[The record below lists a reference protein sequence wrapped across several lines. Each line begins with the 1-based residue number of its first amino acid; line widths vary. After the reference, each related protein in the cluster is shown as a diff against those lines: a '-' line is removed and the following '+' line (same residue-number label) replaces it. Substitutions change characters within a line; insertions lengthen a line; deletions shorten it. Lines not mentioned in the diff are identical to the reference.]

1 MNFYTYKTVSN
12 FNSLHKTIIFYFLK
26 KNIPSTQAMSISSIK
41 NIQIPNTIKNFF
53 NKKRLKKMASP
64 IISLLPHIIR
74 NSGTLFKGA
83 PYAMGVYQIYKTV
96 KDFAIMDKKSQAND
110 IVMNHV
116 YWSLGAGV
124 IPIPILDIA
133 AVTATQ
139 VDMLRQLAN
148 LYEVRFLE
156 DQGKVLVTGLAG
168 GAVARIAGSLIK
180 AIPLVGTIL
189 GVVSMPA
196 MSAASTYAIGHVFI
210 RHFENGGTLANFEPT
225 AFAGMYDE
233 LFEKGRKLATE
244 AEKNKKNN
252 ATPEAQH
259 AVKNPAD
266 ASDNSLVARLQQ
278 LSNLKEKGIITE
290 AEFKA
295 LKEKLIGS
303 L

>member
-1 MNFYTYKTVSN
+1 MFK
-12 FNSLHKTIIFYFLK
+12 I
-26 KNIPSTQAMSISSIK
+26 STLK
-41 NIQIPNTIKNFF
+41 NIQIPNSIKFFF
-53 NKKRLKKMASP
+53 NKKRLKTMASP
-64 IISLLPHIIR
+64 IVSLLPHIIR

-148 LYEVRFLE
+148 LYEVRFME
-156 DQGKVLVTGLAG
+156 DQGKVLVTALAG
-168 GAVARIAGSLIK
+168 GAVARIAGSLVK
-180 AIPLVGTIL
+180 AIPIVGTLL

-210 RHFENGGTLANFEPT
+210 RHFEKGGTLANFEPA

-233 LFEKGRKLATE
+233 LFEKGKKLASE
-244 AEKNKKNN
+244 VEKNKKNT
-252 ATPEAQH
+252 ASPEAQH
-259 AVKNPAD
+259 AVKDPAD
-266 ASDNSLVARLQQ
+266 SNNDNSLVARLQQ

-290 AEFKA
+290 AEFKS
-295 LKEKLIGS
+295 LKEKIINS
-303 L
+303 I